1 LAAKLR
7 IPVEEALAMLIADR
21 IPIPVPRDEDEL
33 DEGPGSLLQASTI
46 EVYVAAVMEL
56 YQEQLSG
63 GYNRN
68 PNPRTDAIT
77 ALIQQRKLDR
87 ARIARESYEDRG
99 AYGYSG
105 GYSAEEFTRM
115 QAILVEDQNPLASH
129 ALVLIGS

>member
-1 LAAKLR
+1 MR
-7 IPVEEALAMLIADR
+7 VPVEEALAMLIADR
-21 IPIPVPRDEDEL
+21 IPIPVPRDDDEL
-33 DEGPGSLLQASTI
+33 EEGPGALLQASTI

-56 YQEQLSG
+56 YQEQVSG

-115 QAILVEDQNPLASH
+115 QAILVEDQNPLVSNSFFI
-129 ALVLIGS
+129 VY

>member
-1 LAAKLR
+1 MLVDDR
-7 IPVEEALAMLIADR
+7 ISIPVRED
-21 IPIPVPRDEDEL
+21 DDEL
-33 DEGPGSLLQASTI
+33 EEGPGALYQASTI

-56 YQEQLSG
+56 YQAQVSAG
-63 GYNRN
+63 FNRN
-68 PNPRTDAIT
+68 PNPRTDAIS

-115 QAILVEDQNPLASH
+115 QAILMEDQNPLVSYT
-129 ALVLIGS
+129 IFIEC